1 MSDQDEPK
9 SVSIAVLDLHL
20 DYLRRDVGK
29 LVEAVAQMAT
39 REDFKRLE
47 GRMEEFATKHEL
59 KALEEK
65 VSRNSVPSTVERWAT
80 MIQKVGAAAAV
91 LGGASILIAHFL
103 DRVK

>member
-1 MSDQDEPK
+1 MSDNEEPK

-47 GRMEEFATKHEL
+47 GRMAEFATKQEL
-59 KALEEK
+59 SALEEK
-65 VSRNSVPSTVERWAT
+65 VSRNSVPSTVERWAS
-80 MIQKVGAAAAV
+80 MIQKIGAAAAV
-91 LGGASILIAHFL
+91 IGGGAVLVAHFL
-103 DRVK
+103 ERVK